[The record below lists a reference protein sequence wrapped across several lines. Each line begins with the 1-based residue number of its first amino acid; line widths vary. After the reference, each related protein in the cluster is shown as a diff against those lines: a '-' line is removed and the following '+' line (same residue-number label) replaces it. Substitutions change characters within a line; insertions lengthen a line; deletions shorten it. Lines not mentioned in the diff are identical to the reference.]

1 MKNLPQL
8 EEYYRTMNQ
17 SSRERL
23 MRLAKDYAESFP
35 DPNIV
40 GVSQKPHTAKHLR
53 LVSPT
58 GGAR

>member
-1 MKNLPQL
+1 
-8 EEYYRTMNQ
+8 MNQ